1 MKKLVIIMAILI
13 ALSACTPK
21 PQPEVKLSLIAPK
34 GAPAVTLIPLLN
46 ETNDRI
52 TLVDGTEL
60 LTAELIKGEMDL
72 IVAPINLGVKLIEE
86 GNANYELAAVLT
98 WGNLYI
104 VDARPSVSMINDPEP
119 LAMFGV
125 GSVPEMILNTVNA
138 KLPFRFEH
146 VPFASV
152 ADVRGQLLADA
163 YRFGVLAEPVASATI
178 AASTAAGKPFIVVA
192 DLQELWKSVTGY
204 DNYPQA
210 ALFVRKDLDQDT
222 TVNDRIERMISYVT
236 ALDAQPQSVTA
247 DIVKWTPA
255 SLGLPAA
262 AIVVTAWPKL
272 NVEVRQAVDV
282 KAEIAAFLSRFNL
295 TVSDSTYFQ
304 P

>member
-1 MKKLVIIMAILI
+1 MKKIIVALIVILG
-13 ALSACTPK
+13 LTACTPK
-21 PQPEVKLSLIAPK
+21 PQPDVKLTVMAPK

-46 ETNDRI
+46 DTNDRI

-98 WGNLYI
+98 WGNVYI
-104 VDARPSVSMINDPEP
+104 IDARPAISVINDPEP

-125 GSVPEMILNTVNA
+125 GSVPEMILNTVND
-138 KLPFRFEH
+138 KLPFNFER

-163 YRFGVLAEPVASATI
+163 FRFGVLAEPIASATM
-178 AASTAAGKPFIVVA
+178 AAATAAGKPFLVVS
-192 DLQELWKSVTGY
+192 DLQELWKSVTGF

-210 ALFVRKDLDQDT
+210 ALFVRTDLDQQS
-222 TVNDRIERMISYVT
+222 TVTDRIARMAEYVT
-236 ALDAQPQSVTA
+236 SIDADPQLIA
-247 DIVKWTPA
+247 RDITTWTPA
-255 SLGLPAA
+255 SLGLPSAG
-262 AIVVTAWPKL
+262 IVVSAWEKL
-272 NVEVRQAVDV
+272 NVEVKGAGEI
-282 KAEIAAFLSRFNL
+282 KAEIEAFLTRFNISISE
-295 TVSDSTYFQ
+295 TTYFQ

>member
-1 MKKLVIIMAILI
+1 MKRLILI
-13 ALSACTPK
+13 LVGMLVLTACSSK
-21 PQPEVKLSLIAPK
+21 PQSETKLTVMAPK

-46 ETNDRI
+46 ETSDRI

-86 GNANYELAAVLT
+86 GNADYELAAVLT

-104 VDARPSVSMINDPEP
+104 VDARPAISAIFDPEP

-125 GSVPEMILNTVNA
+125 GSVPEMILNSVKS
-138 KLPFRFEH
+138 KLPFNFEF

-163 YRFGVLAEPVASATI
+163 FRFGLLAEPVASATI
-178 AASTAAGKPFIVVA
+178 AASSAAGKPFIVIT
-192 DLQELWKSVTGY
+192 DLQTLWKSVTGY

-210 ALFVRKDLDQDT
+210 ALFVRKGLDDDAALKQRITLMKDYIEDLDA
-222 TVNDRIERMISYVT
+222 NP
-236 ALDAQPQSVTA
+236 ALVTA
-247 DIVKWTPA
+247 DITLWTPA
-255 SLGLPAA
+255 ALGLPSAA
-262 AIVVTAWPKL
+262 VVIAAWEKL
-272 NVEVRQAVDV
+272 NVSVQDARKV
-282 KAEIAAFLSRFNL
+282 KGEIEAFLERFNL
-295 TVSDSTYFQ
+295 TISESTYYQ

>member
-1 MKKLVIIMAILI
+1 MKKILVILAVLLS
-13 ALSACTPK
+13 LSACTPK
-21 PQPEVKLSLIAPK
+21 PQPEVKLTVMAPK

-46 ETNDRI
+46 DTSDRI

-104 VDARPSVSMINDPEP
+104 VDTQVISFVNDPEP

-125 GSVPEMILNTVNA
+125 GAVPEMILNTVDA
-138 KLPFRFEH
+138 KLPFNFER

-152 ADVRGQLLADA
+152 ADVRGQLLAGSI
-163 YRFGVLAEPVASATI
+163 RFGLLAEPVLSATQV
-178 AASTAAGKPFIVVA
+178 AANAAGKAVMVVA
-192 DLQELWKSVTGY
+192 DLQELWKEVTGF

-210 ALFVRKDLDQDT
+210 ALFVRKDLEQNKAVTDRLSLMSEYVSGIDANPQAIT
-222 TVNDRIERMISYVT
+222 T
-236 ALDAQPQSVTA
+236 
-247 DIVKWTPA
+247 DITNWTPA

-262 AIVVTAWPKL
+262 PVVVSAWVNL
-272 NVEVRQAVDV
+272 NVSVREAKDV
-282 KAEIAAFLSRFNL
+282 KAEIEAFLDRFSL
-295 TVSDSTYFQ
+295 TVSDSTFFQ

>member
-1 MKKLVIIMAILI
+1 MKKFLILAALL

-21 PQPEVKLSLIAPK
+21 PQPEVKLSVMAPK

-46 ETNDRI
+46 DTEDRI

-72 IVAPINLGVKLIEE
+72 IIAPINLGVKLIEE

-104 VDARPSVSMINDPEP
+104 VDARPAVSAIFDPEP

-125 GSVPEMILNTVNA
+125 GSVPEMILNTVNE
-138 KLPFRFEH
+138 KLPFRFERG
-146 VPFASV
+146 PFASV

-163 YRFGVLAEPVASATI
+163 YRFGLLAEPVASATI
-178 AASTAAGKPFIVVA
+178 AASTAAGKPFIVIT
-192 DLQELWKSVTGY
+192 DLQELWKEVTGF

-210 ALFVRKDLDQDT
+210 ALFVRKDLDKDA
-222 TVNDRIERMISYVT
+222 TVSDRITLMADYVT
-236 ALDAQPQSVTA
+236 SIDANPSLITA
-247 DIVKWTPA
+247 DITTWTPA
-255 SLGLPAA
+255 ALGLPAA
-262 AIVVTAWPKL
+262 AVVISAWDKL
-272 NVEVRQAVDV
+272 NVEVRHASEV
-282 KAEIAAFLSRFNL
+282 KAEIEAFLTRFNL
-295 TVSDSTYFQ
+295 SISDSTYFQ

>member
-1 MKKLVIIMAILI
+1 MKKLVILVVLL
-13 ALSACTPK
+13 ALSACSPN
-21 PQPEVKLSLIAPK
+21 PQPEVKLTVMAPK

-46 ETNDRI
+46 DTEDRI

-86 GNANYELAAVLT
+86 GNAHYELAAVLT

-125 GSVPEMILNTVNA
+125 GSVPEMILNTVND
-138 KLPFRFEH
+138 KLPFRFER

-163 YRFGVLAEPVASATI
+163 YRFGLLAEPVASATI
-178 AASTAAGKPFIVVA
+178 AASTAAGKPFIVVT
-192 DLQELWKSVTGY
+192 DLQELWKEVTGF

-210 ALFVRKDLDQDT
+210 ALFVRKDLDKDDT
-222 TVNDRIERMISYVT
+222 VSDRIALMAEYVT
-236 ALDAQPQSVTA
+236 SIDANPAVITA
-247 DIVKWTPA
+247 DITTWTPA
-255 SLGLPAA
+255 SLGLPSAP
-262 AIVVTAWPKL
+262 VVISAWEKL
-272 NVEVRQAVDV
+272 NVEVREAGEV
-282 KAEIAAFLSRFNL
+282 KAEIEAFLTRFNL